1 MFKKRFAIY
10 TATGCRA
17 CEQSILDIHYQ
28 VHSLSRVADVVFWP
42 YVLGSRWEDL
52 EKSDSVDFSFFAGAV
67 RTESDHEAA
76 IRLREKSENMIA
88 VGACASFGGMP
99 GLADLAHLRPEASP
113 ETTSAGDAAEP
124 LDGGT
129 PFPPRV
135 EPRVSALSQVV
146 EVDYY
151 VPGCPPTQNL
161 VWAAIQALAGGKA
174 SSTKLSYAAS
184 RLPEAVAQAIASGVL
199 PPKGSAFAGEKAVC
213 ASCSRQKEE
222 KKFSMAKRPYEQY
235 ESTGRC
241 LLEQGL
247 ICQGIATREG
257 CGGLCTGLGLPCRGC
272 FGKAPAV
279 YDPGAKMV
287 AAIGSTFDSEKE
299 SEIKAIVSKFD
310 DMTGTFYR
318 YNLPAQCEL
327 FRASRGKI

>member
-1 MFKKRFAIY
+1 MSKKTLAIY

-17 CEQSILDIHYQ
+17 CEQSVLDIHYQ
-28 VHSLSRVADVVFWP
+28 VNSLARIADVVYWP
-42 YVLGSRWEDL
+42 YVMGSRWEDL
-52 EKSDSVDFSFFAGAV
+52 EKAENIDFSFYAGAV
-67 RTESDHEAA
+67 CTESDHEAA

-88 VGACASFGGMP
+88 IGACASFGGMP
-99 GLADLAHLRPEASP
+99 GLSDLRSQASP
-113 ETTSAGDAAEP
+113 ETSAGDEESP
-124 LDGGT
+124 EG
-129 PFPPRV
+129 PPPPPRV
-135 EPRVSALSQVV
+135 ESQVSALSQVV

-151 VPGCPPTQNL
+151 IPGCPPTQSL
-161 VWAAIQALAGGKA
+161 VWAAIQALVGGKA

-199 PPKGSAFAGEKAVC
+199 PPKGSTLAGEKAVC
-213 ASCSRQKEE
+213 ASCSRVKEE
-222 KKFSMAKRPYEQY
+222 KKFSTAKRPYEQY
-235 ESTGRC
+235 DSTGRC

-272 FGKAPAV
+272 FGKAQAV

-287 AAIGSTFDSEKE
+287 SAISSTFDSEKKA
-299 SEIKAIVSKFD
+299 EIQNIVAKFS

-318 YNLPAQCEL
+318 YTLPTQCEL
-327 FRASRGKI
+327 LRAYRGKI